1 MAFIFSE
8 PMTGYTTA
16 TDLARNKWTG
26 SPDMTYT
33 PGTGRFSGGSVR
45 SSFDCAFTRPAPPS
59 NDDPLYAGGSIFV
72 HIMIKWDPGLLV
84 SPGAEFLQ
92 LKNRTG
98 IDIALTL
105 QRSPSNALVLLDA
118 TGTVVGTSA
127 NGVLTPNTWHVLV
140 VQAEVGATPGLVN
153 VYVDDLINV
162 KLTTSS
168 ANMNLDATQY
178 ACDSITFVQSINEAG
193 AAYDLS
199 EIFVYDSWGV
209 LWNTVIGDKRHIPL
223 VPTES
228 IDHSPYPPSFIA
240 SGGGD
245 PALMV
250 DDPLSAVSDDDAT
263 YTSTVEYYAYDE
275 FVLTD
280 LPPDTTGIIG
290 ILSVVTA
297 KKTGAGPAPIFKHR
311 VVPVGLF
318 DEDGNARVIDDL
330 TVDYLDYQ
338 AMYEQDHGAG
348 YLAWTPDAVDTLHG
362 GYQVG
367 DIPV

>member
-45 SSFDCAFTRPAPPS
+45 SSFGCAFTRPAPPS
-59 NDDPLYAGGSIFV
+59 NDDPLYAGGSSVFV
-72 HIMIKWDPGLLV
+72 HVMIKWDPGLLV
-84 SPGAEFLQ
+84 SASSFLQ

-98 IDIALTL
+98 LDVALTL
-105 QRSPSNALVLLDA
+105 QRSPANALILLDSNGA
-118 TGTVVGTSA
+118 VAGTSA
-127 NGVLTPNTWHVLV
+127 PGVLTPNTWHVIV
-140 VQAEVGATPGLVN
+140 VQAEIGATPGAVN
-153 VYVDDLINV
+153 VYVGDLINT
-162 KLTTSS
+162 KLATAATQ
-168 ANMNLDATQY
+168 MNLDEIQY
-178 ACDSITFVQSINEAG
+178 ACDSITFVQPVNEAG

-199 EIFVYDSWGV
+199 EIFVYDSWDV
-209 LWNTVIGDKRHIPL
+209 LWNSVIGDKRHIPL
-223 VPTES
+223 VSTES
-228 IDHSPYPPSFIA
+228 IDHTPYPPSFIA

-311 VVPVGLF
+311 VVPVGIF
-318 DEDGNARVIDDL
+318 DEDANARVIDDL